1 MVVVFLDVR
10 GFSSFAKLAESSEAA
25 LFLRSIY
32 IKILDDYFPSATFF
46 KPTGDGLLIIL
57 DYDENNLVDI
67 VNLAVRSSLELVR
80 NFADLTLHDPMVNFD
95 VPNSVGIGLARG
107 AATALISDDHVLDYS
122 GRPLNLA
129 ARLMDLARPR
139 GVVFSDTLGHDLLI
153 GEYATQFSSDS
164 VYIKGLAESTP
175 LTVFI
180 AQEMVT
186 LPESSRHPLNR
197 YDRTTTEEKTYP
209 LKRLQVM
216 GDFLHPLPTRP
227 VVTDKIVVHVRF
239 PDATP
244 AGRKRPAIHRTT
256 QYSAEYIEWQGKP
269 HARIRYDE
277 IARKI
282 SGRGVK
288 PDWPVTVTIEYS
300 TYADG

>member
-1 MVVVFLDVR
+1 
-10 GFSSFAKLAESSEAA
+10 
-25 LFLRSIY
+25 
-32 IKILDDYFPSATFF
+32 
-46 KPTGDGLLIIL
+46 
-57 DYDENNLVDI
+57 
-67 VNLAVRSSLELVR
+67 
-80 NFADLTLHDPMVNFD
+80 
-95 VPNSVGIGLARG
+95 
-107 AATALISDDHVLDYS
+107 
-122 GRPLNLA
+122 
-129 ARLMDLARPR
+129 MDLARPR
-139 GVVFSDTLGHDLLI
+139 GVVFSDTLGHHLLI

-269 HARIRYDE
+269 HAHIRDDQIDE
-277 IARKI
+277 N

-288 PDWPVTVTIEYS
+288 PDSPVTCSSSIPRMRTGN
-300 TYADG
+300 T